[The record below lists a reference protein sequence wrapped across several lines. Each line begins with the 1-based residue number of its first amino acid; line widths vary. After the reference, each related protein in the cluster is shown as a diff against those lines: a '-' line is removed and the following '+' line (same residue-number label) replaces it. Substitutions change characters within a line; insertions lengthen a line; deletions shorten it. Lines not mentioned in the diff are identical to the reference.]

1 MFVAKSAFVQLL
13 FSQHWSF
20 LTSLLSFNHDVSQTA
35 RWAPIIAGVASIAA
49 TAAGWLVAPTVE
61 WLKRQ
66 SSLEMETK
74 TPVGGS
80 DSDESIDALTGL
92 LFLSTIILL
101 LACYCSDA
109 AYMLAES
116 NHFAPLENKTDTEN
130 TTTDDSGK
138 GRDSVLQE
146 SLRLFRRTPILG
158 ALCAEV
164 LLYQSVATFL
174 SHLFVSSTKAAI
186 PVDQERATYTGKVR
200 K

>member
-20 LTSLLSFNHDVSQTA
+20 LTSLLSFNDDVSQTA

-49 TAAGWLVAPTVE
+49 TAAGWMVAPTVE

-66 SSLEMETK
+66 SSQ
-74 TPVGGS
+74 VVADGGSS
-80 DSDESIDALTGL
+80 DSDESTNALTGL
-92 LFLSTIILL
+92 LFVSTIILL

-109 AYMLAES
+109 VYMIAES
-116 NHFAPLENKTDTEN
+116 NHFAPLENNKTETEKA
-130 TTTDDSGK
+130 TDGIGTS
-138 GRDSVLQE
+138 RESILQK

-164 LLYQSVATFL
+164 LLYQSVASFL
-174 SHLFVSSTKAAI
+174 SHLFVTSTKAAI
-186 PVDQERATYTGKVR
+186 PIDQERATYTGKV
-200 K
+200 